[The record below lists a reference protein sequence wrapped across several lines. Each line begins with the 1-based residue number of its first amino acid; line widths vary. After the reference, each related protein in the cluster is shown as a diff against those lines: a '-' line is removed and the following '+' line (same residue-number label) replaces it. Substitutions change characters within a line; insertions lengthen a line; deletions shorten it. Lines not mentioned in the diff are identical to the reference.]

1 METEQHPLVGIVM
14 GSESDW
20 PVMEGGARILKEF
33 GIRFETRVLSAHR
46 TPDAAKTYAEEAHAR
61 GLKVLIAG
69 AGMAAHLAGV
79 LAGCSPLPVIGVP
92 IASGALQGIDAL
104 LATVQ
109 MPSGVPVAT
118 VAIGGSKN
126 AAVLAAQILATGDS
140 DLYGKVVSYKKDMLS
155 KVQSMDARVQ
165 ELSSQLNLG

>member
-1 METEQHPLVGIVM
+1 M

-33 GIRFETRVLSAHR
+33 DIPFETRVLSAHR
-46 TPDAAKTYAEEAHAR
+46 TPTAAKKYAEDAHGR

-79 LAGCSPLPVIGVP
+79 LAGCCPLPVIGVP
-92 IASGALQGIDAL
+92 IASGNLKGMDAL

-126 AAVLAAQILATGDS
+126 AAVLAIQMIATGDEA
-140 DLYGKVVSYKKDMLS
+140 LYDKVAQYKADMVGKVEG
-155 KVQSMDARVQ
+155 MDARIQ
-165 ELSSQLNLG
+165 DLASQL